1 MILALRSTVSARPT
15 GMTSRRLSD
24 LSRPIH
30 ASPSS
35 DTITQQDT
43 GLVDLPRLSAKR
55 LDLHPFHWIVKTQ
68 HPKRLLFGLPHL
80 SPATTAS
87 GTDGGGRQTAEVAK
101 KRVTSTVMSNTI
113 PSWRM
118 VVIDGDAGKGQT
130 KRALSSLC
138 AELGFPDSECPEEVK
153 SREILP
159 TPDNVLPQQ
168 RNTWPPLYLL
178 GGAIGR

>member
-1 MILALRSTVSARPT
+1 MASLPLLHLLMILAIRSTASARPT
-15 GMTSRRLSD
+15 GMMSRR

-35 DTITQQDT
+35 DTTTQHDT
-43 GLVDLPRLSAKR
+43 GRVDLLRLSAKR

-68 HPKRLLFGLPHL
+68 HP
-80 SPATTAS
+80 AAS
-87 GTDGGGRQTAEVAK
+87 GPDGGGPLTAEIAR
-101 KRVTSTVMSNTI
+101 KRVTGTVMSNTI

-118 VVIDGDAGKGQT
+118 VALGGDAGEGQT
-130 KRALSSLC
+130 KKAGSSLC

-153 SREILP
+153 SRETP
-159 TPDNVLPQQ
+159 PAPDNVSPQQ